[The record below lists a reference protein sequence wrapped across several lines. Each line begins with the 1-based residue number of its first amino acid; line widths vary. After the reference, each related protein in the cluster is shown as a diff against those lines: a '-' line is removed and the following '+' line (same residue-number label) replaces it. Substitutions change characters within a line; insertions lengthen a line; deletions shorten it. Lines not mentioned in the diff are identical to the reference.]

1 MVIRQISSRRKASHG
16 SQGPVH
22 SNRQTAMLNLTALPP
37 DKLVRLLRR
46 GFSYKTLIALSAASG
61 IPEGELAAIIEI
73 PERTLARRRIAG
85 KLRQDESERLLRL
98 ANVMHKAVQ
107 LFEGDVRTAVAWL
120 RTPQKALS
128 YNAPLS
134 YARFEVGAQA
144 VQDLIGRLEHGVFS

>member
-1 MVIRQISSRRKASHG
+1 MMIRQLSNRRKARHR
-16 SQGPVH
+16 SQGQIR

-37 DKLVRLLRR
+37 DKLVRLLQR
-46 GFSYKTLIALSAASG
+46 GLPYKTLIALSAESG
-61 IPEGELAAIIEI
+61 IPEGELAAFIEI

-85 KLRQDESERLLRL
+85 KLRQNESERLLRL
-98 ANVMHKAVQ
+98 ANMVDKAVQ
-107 LFEGDVRTAVAWL
+107 LFEGDVGTAVAWL

-144 VQDLIGRLEHGVFS
+144 VQDLIGRLENGVFS